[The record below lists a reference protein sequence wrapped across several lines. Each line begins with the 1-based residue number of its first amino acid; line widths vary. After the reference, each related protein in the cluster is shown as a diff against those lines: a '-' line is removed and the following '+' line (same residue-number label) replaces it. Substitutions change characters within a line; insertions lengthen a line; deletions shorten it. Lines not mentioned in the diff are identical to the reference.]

1 MSLNVIQDPIDSDK
15 VIIEQE
21 LVIPEIVDEI
31 KEEEPVKKKKKKKIY
46 DTKQEPRKALGT
58 FFRNHF
64 KMLINRMNMADRKAM
79 IMVRINT
86 AIISLLIVF
95 NHKIDAYVDNANV
108 ISIVLLVGGGV
119 SLVLA
124 LLTASPIGA
133 YIHRL
138 FKYHREMKEK
148 YPDFKHNSFMMMKR
162 VGLDEYEKSMDAV
175 VRNQDL
181 QIGNQVRASFMLNHY
196 AICKYQLLQWSYNLF
211 LLSFFIS
218 IGIFLF
224 GYF

>member
-1 MSLNVIQDPIDSDK
+1 MNNDFTQDAIEYELYNDVVVKDK
-15 VIIEQE
+15 EVGVVEDQ
-21 LVIPEIVDEI
+21 
-31 KEEEPVKKKKKKKIY
+31 KKKNKKKRKTY
-46 DTKQEPRKALGT
+46 DTKQEPRKALQT
-58 FFRNHF
+58 FYRNHF
-64 KMLINRMNMADRKAM
+64 RMLINRMTMADRKAM

-95 NHKIDAYVDNANV
+95 SQKMDLYINNGNKIG
-108 ISIVLLVGGGV
+108 IVLLIGSGV
-119 SLVLA
+119 SLVLS

-162 VGLDEYEKSMDAV
+162 VSLEEYESSMDAV

-196 AICKYQLLQWSYNLF
+196 TLCKYQLLQWSYNVF
-211 LLSFFIS
+211 LIAFFIS
-218 IGIFLF
+218 IGVFLV
-224 GYF
+224 GLL